1 MAGAK
6 IANGSGVNELTMD
19 SNGYVKVA
27 FPDGNTPSSLGG
39 VRNFSE
45 NDTGTKMVT
54 DPQLYSP
61 ETDLDYRLRIAT
73 DIMLEDETFN
83 ATAQNTGK
91 YQYHNTTAT
100 VTFGTQ
106 GVVTNGSGITTTTTG
121 VSFRSYATF
130 PMAGTQTTSGDFEVS
145 FSAWLVANTIID
157 YGFGLNATSNPYAP
171 TDGVYFRVTSAGL
184 VGVVNF
190 NGAETTSGVMNFTPT
205 LNKKYQFIVYVH
217 HRTAEFWINDGVS
230 TDLYAVVETPSGSGQ
245 PHAAASLPW
254 FLRHSIVGGAASAVC
269 QTTLSNVSVR
279 VGGASYHRT
288 LGEFG
293 NAVYGS
299 YQGLTGGTMGSL
311 ASYANS
317 ANPTGASVPTNT
329 TSTVLTGLGGQGWET
344 DTLAVTTDG
353 IIMSYQVPAAT
364 ANGLGRRLKLTG
376 IRIDSYVQTALTG
389 GGYNAQFSL
398 CFGHTAVSLA
408 TAEAATT
415 KAPRRIALGA
425 YSVASGLV
433 ALTQLPTIQFDFSSA
448 PIYVNPSEFIAIAKK
463 KVGTA
468 PSAGTIAYTIT
479 PIYSWE

>member
-19 SNGYVKVA
+19 ANGYVKVSL
-27 FPDGNTPSSLGG
+27 PDGNTPSSVGG
-39 VRNFSE
+39 LRNFSE
-45 NDTGTKMVT
+45 NDTGVKRTT

-61 ETDLDYRLRIAT
+61 ETDLDYRLRVAT
-73 DIMLEDETFN
+73 DVMLEDETFN

-91 YQYHNTTAT
+91 YRVDNTTLT
-100 VTFGTQ
+100 ITHGTQ
-106 GVVTNGSGITTTTTG
+106 GLLTNGGNTTTTTTG
-121 VSFRSYATF
+121 ATIRSYTTF
-130 PMAGTQTTSGDFEVS
+130 PMSGTQTTSGDFEAS

-157 YGFGLNATSNPYAP
+157 FGFGLNSTSNPYAP
-171 TDGVYFRVTSAGL
+171 TDGVYFRATSAGM
-184 VGVVNF
+184 VGVTNF
-190 NGAETTSGVMNFTPT
+190 NGAETTSGVMGFTPT

-217 HRTAEFWINDGVS
+217 HRAAEFWINDGIS

-245 PHAAASLPW
+245 PHASAALPW
-254 FLRHSIVGGAASAVC
+254 FLRHSIVGGAASAITQV
-269 QTTLSNVSVR
+269 TLSNVSVR
-279 VGGASYHRT
+279 LGGSCYDRT

-317 ANPTGASVPTNT
+317 ANPTAAVPTNT
-329 TSTVLTGLGGQGWET
+329 TSTVLTALGGQGWET

-376 IRIDSYVQTALTG
+376 IRMDSYVQTALTG

-398 CFGHTAVSLA
+398 CFGHTTVSLA
-408 TAEAATT
+408 TAEAANA

-433 ALTQLPTIQFDFSSA
+433 ALTQLPTIQLDFSSA